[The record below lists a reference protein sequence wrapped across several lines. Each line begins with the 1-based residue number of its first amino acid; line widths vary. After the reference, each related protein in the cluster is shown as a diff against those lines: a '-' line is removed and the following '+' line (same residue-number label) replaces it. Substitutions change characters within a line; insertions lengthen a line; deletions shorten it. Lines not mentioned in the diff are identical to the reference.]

1 MELSKRNHFRHHIV
15 YQYWY
20 KLIRSGKNKAESGKS
35 QGILKTYTSGNP
47 DSRSLAIILRSLALI
62 LGSFEI
68 LFRFLEILKAA
79 IPMTK
84 IKVYKSENTVYCF
97 VEMKSLRLMSYII
110 WSL

>member
-47 DSRSLAIILRSLALI
+47 DKTFDMVYNPCAL
-62 LGSFEI
+62 
-68 LFRFLEILKAA
+68 
-79 IPMTK
+79 TYK
-84 IKVYKSENTVYCF
+84 ID
-97 VEMKSLRLMSYII
+97 YII
-110 WSL
+110 DSHAMQCESM